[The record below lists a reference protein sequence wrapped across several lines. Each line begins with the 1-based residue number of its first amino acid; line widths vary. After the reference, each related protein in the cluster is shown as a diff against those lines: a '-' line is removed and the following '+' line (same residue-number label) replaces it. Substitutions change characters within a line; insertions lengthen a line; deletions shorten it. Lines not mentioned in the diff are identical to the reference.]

1 MARLKDLAGIE
12 GLRRGKKRKTTKAD
26 AAASRHPDLVE
37 RTSVAAAPN
46 SLWVSD
52 LTYVATWS
60 GFAYVYFITDAFS
73 RMIVGWRVASHM
85 KTDMVLDALE
95 MARWRRDTTLEGLI
109 SHTDAGSQFTSIRYG
124 EKLADLG
131 AVPSIGS
138 VGDAFDNALA
148 ESVNAAYKSELIRG
162 PGHWSVEDRRRR
174 GTGHPRLGALVQHRA
189 PPRVSRLRYADRV
202 RGGLCRR
209 ESQPGTGWSHIAGVS
224 IRPRTVHFRRFP
236 SHSPQYSIHYLGE
249 TPGVLTDSL
258 EVR

>member
-12 GLRRGKKRKTTKAD
+12 GLRRGKRRKTTKAD

-109 SHTDAGSQFTSIRYG
+109 ATPT
-124 EKLADLG
+124 
-131 AVPSIGS
+131 
-138 VGDAFDNALA
+138 
-148 ESVNAAYKSELIRG
+148 
-162 PGHWSVEDRRRR
+162 
-174 GTGHPRLGALVQHRA
+174 RA
-189 PPRVSRLRYADRV
+189 RS
-202 RGGLCRR
+202 
-209 ESQPGTGWSHIAGVS
+209 
-224 IRPRTVHFRRFP
+224 
-236 SHSPQYSIHYLGE
+236 SPQFAMARSWLILE
-249 TPGVLTDSL
+249 RCPQSEAWATPSTTRSPS
-258 EVR
+258 RSTPPTRAS